1 ENELRGEGVGAHV
14 EMRDG
19 VGAGEEGAADF
30 AAGGNAVGVE
40 DAGTAVGGFTGEGE
54 LGAGAIKFG
63 APFDDLSDVLGAFF
77 DEESDGVGAAQAVA
91 GVEGVLFVEADFVY
105 VAESDGDAA
114 LGVSGG
120 GFGKIGLGED
130 QDGAGLAELD
140 GGAHARDS
148 GTDDEVIGLVGFGG
162 VGHGSLREAQKYG
175 STREKSSQFSVVSF
189 EFRRRE
195 EKKERMKEGKKERR
209 KEGKK
214 ERRKEVKKERRKEGK
229 KDGNTEVTEE
239 RTQRAR
245 RIGKERKRRGVE
257 TSDHESPPFEAEG

>member
-1 ENELRGEGVGAHV
+1 
-14 EMRDG
+14 
-19 VGAGEEGAADF
+19 
-30 AAGGNAVGVE
+30 
-40 DAGTAVGGFTGEGE
+40 
-54 LGAGAIKFG
+54 KFG

-91 GVEGVLFVEADFVY
+91 GVEGVLFVEADFVF

-195 EKKERMKEGKKERR
+195 EKKER
-209 KEGKK
+209 
-214 ERRKEVKKERRKEGK
+214 RKEGK

-257 TSDHESPPFEAEG
+257 TSDHESPPFE